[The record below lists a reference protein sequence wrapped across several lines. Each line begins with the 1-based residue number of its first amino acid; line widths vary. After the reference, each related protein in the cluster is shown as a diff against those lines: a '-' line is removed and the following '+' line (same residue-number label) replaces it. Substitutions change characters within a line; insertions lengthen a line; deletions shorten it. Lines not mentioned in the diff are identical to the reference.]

1 MRARIAAR
9 VAVIEA
15 KEREAAQPRISA
27 ERKPWF
33 CSGCPHNT
41 STRVPEGSR
50 ALAGIG
56 CHYMTLWMDRNTDT
70 FSQMGGEGVA
80 WTGQMHFTSDKH
92 VFANLGDGTYFHSGL
107 LAIRASIAAKANIT
121 YKILFNDAVAMTGG
135 QPIDGVLTV
144 PQIAHQVL
152 AEGAKKLVVVTDEP
166 QKYGDGGMLPSGV
179 TVFHRDQLD
188 AVQLELRDTEG
199 VTILIYDQTCATEK
213 RRRRKRGTYPD
224 PARRAFINDAVCEG
238 CGDCSAKS
246 NCLSVEPLETEL
258 GTKRRIN
265 QSSCNKDFSCVNGFC
280 PSFVTAEGA
289 QVRKP
294 AAAGG
299 KGAGADFEA
308 LPMPALPALERPYGV
323 LVTGVGGTGVVTIGG
338 LLGMAAHLERK
349 GVTVLDMAGLAQKG
363 GAVISH
369 VQIAPAP
376 HDLHATRIA
385 TGDARLVIGGD
396 AIVSASAEVLSKTRH
411 GVTAAVVNS
420 ANTPTA
426 EFIKN
431 PKWKF
436 PGASAEQDLRNSVG
450 EASAF
455 IDASAWA
462 VTLLADAIYSN
473 PLLLGFAWQKGWIP
487 LQHASLLRAIEL
499 NGVSVDKNR
508 QAFEWGRY
516 LAHHGEAAVK
526 ALLPNAP
533 SAPAAQV
540 VALPQTLDTLIRKR
554 EAMLADYQNAAYA
567 NRYREAVERIRA
579 AEQKLGADRKLP
591 LTEAVARN
599 LAKLMA
605 YKDEYEVAR
614 LYADPAFLDKLRA
627 QFEGEPG
634 RDYQLNFW
642 LAPPTLTN
650 AGKTDSKGHPVKRRF
665 GPRTLTAFRL
675 LARLKG
681 LRGTAFDVFGRTAE
695 RRAERAL
702 VAGYLAMVEEFAA
715 SLSADKMDTAL
726 ALAALPDD
734 IRGYGHV
741 KEASMQAAAARRDAL
756 LAQYRGAV
764 RRAAA

>member
-1 MRARIAAR
+1 M
-9 VAVIEA
+9 
-15 KEREAAQPRISA
+15 
-27 ERKPWF
+27 
-33 CSGCPHNT
+33 
-41 STRVPEGSR
+41 
-50 ALAGIG
+50 
-56 CHYMTLWMDRNTDT
+56 
-70 FSQMGGEGVA
+70 
-80 WTGQMHFTSDKH
+80 
-92 VFANLGDGTYFHSGL
+92 
-107 LAIRASIAAKANIT
+107 
-121 YKILFNDAVAMTGG
+121 
-135 QPIDGVLTV
+135 
-144 PQIAHQVL
+144 
-152 AEGAKKLVVVTDEP
+152 
-166 QKYGDGGMLPSGV
+166 
-179 TVFHRDQLD
+179 
-188 AVQLELRDTEG
+188 
-199 VTILIYDQTCATEK
+199 
-213 RRRRKRGTYPD
+213 
-224 PARRAFINDAVCEG
+224 
-238 CGDCSAKS
+238 
-246 NCLSVEPLETEL
+246 
-258 GTKRRIN
+258 
-265 QSSCNKDFSCVNGFC
+265 
-280 PSFVTAEGA
+280 
-289 QVRKP
+289 
-294 AAAGG
+294 
-299 KGAGADFEA
+299 
-308 LPMPALPALERPYGV
+308 
-323 LVTGVGGTGVVTIGG
+323 VTIGG